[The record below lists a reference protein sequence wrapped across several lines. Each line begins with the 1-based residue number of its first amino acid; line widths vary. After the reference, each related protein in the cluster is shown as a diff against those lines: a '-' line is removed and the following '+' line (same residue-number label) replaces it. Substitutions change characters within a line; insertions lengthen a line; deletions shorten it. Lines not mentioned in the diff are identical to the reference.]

1 VGLQLPDVFRYAF
14 HSASVPPAGAN
25 RGRYASAAVDA
36 LIEAAER
43 SESLAGRAA
52 RYREIQAGLLADL
65 AYAPL
70 WYENQIVVRRARVIG
85 YDTDASGSYDGLSR
99 VKLRMQDGHDAP

>member
-1 VGLQLPDVFRYAF
+1 
-14 HSASVPPAGAN
+14 
-25 RGRYASAAVDA
+25 
-36 LIEAAER
+36 
-43 SESLAGRAA
+43 
-52 RYREIQAGLLADL
+52 LLADL